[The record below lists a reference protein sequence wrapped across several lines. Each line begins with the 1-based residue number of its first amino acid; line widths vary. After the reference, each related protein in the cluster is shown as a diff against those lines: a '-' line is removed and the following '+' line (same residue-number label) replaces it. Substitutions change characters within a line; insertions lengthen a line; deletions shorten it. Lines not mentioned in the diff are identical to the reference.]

1 MLQVGLTGSIASGK
15 SHASSVFAEL
25 GAHVIDADVIAH
37 ELFVPGTQTY
47 AKVVEAFGNGVL
59 APDGTIDRKILGKI
73 IFHNAEKRQL
83 LNSLVHPEVRAEVM
97 RRMFELEKQGFQG
110 IVIVD
115 AALIVESGFHKMQ
128 DRLIVVI
135 CEPALQLTRVMN
147 RCGISAEEARIRIAA
162 QLPAEEKV
170 KLADYVIDTSGTY
183 SNTREQIER
192 IYRRAC
198 SAGTPAPNRGNMRR
212 LRAASGFNL
221 LRIRLSFP

>member
-25 GAHVIDADVIAH
+25 GAYIIDADLIAH
-37 ELFVPGTQTY
+37 QLCVPGTPTF

-59 APDGTIDRKILGKI
+59 APDGTIDRKILGEI
-73 IFHNAEKRQL
+73 IFHNAEKRHL

-97 RRMFELEKQGFQG
+97 RRMFELQKQGFQG

-128 DRLIVVI
+128 DRLIVVV
-135 CEPALQLTRVMN
+135 CELALQLTRVMN
-147 RCGISAEEARIRIAA
+147 RCGISAEEARVRIAA

-192 IYRRAC
+192 IHRELVLLAHRRRTAETC
-198 SAGTPAPNRGNMRR
+198 GD
-212 LRAASGFNL
+212 
-221 LRIRLSFP
+221 

>member
-25 GAHVIDADVIAH
+25 GAYIIDADLIAH
-37 ELFVPGTQTY
+37 QLCVPGTPTF

-59 APDGTIDRKILGKI
+59 APDGTIDRKILGEI
-73 IFHNAEKRQL
+73 IFHNTEKRHL

-128 DRLIVVI
+128 DRLIVVV

-147 RCGISAEEARIRIAA
+147 RCGISAEEARVRIAA

-192 IYRRAC
+192 IHRELVLLAHRRRTAETC
-198 SAGTPAPNRGNMRR
+198 GD
-212 LRAASGFNL
+212 
-221 LRIRLSFP
+221 

>member
-37 ELFVPGTQTY
+37 ELCVPGTQTY

-59 APDGTIDRKILGKI
+59 APDWTIDRKILGKI

-83 LNSLVHPEVRAEVM
+83 LNSLIHPEVRAEVM
-97 RRMFELEKQGFQG
+97 RRIFELEKQGFQG

-192 IYRRAC
+192 IYRELVLLAHQ
-198 SAGTPAPNRGNMRR
+198 RR
-212 LRAASGFNL
+212 TAETCGD
-221 LRIRLSFP
+221 